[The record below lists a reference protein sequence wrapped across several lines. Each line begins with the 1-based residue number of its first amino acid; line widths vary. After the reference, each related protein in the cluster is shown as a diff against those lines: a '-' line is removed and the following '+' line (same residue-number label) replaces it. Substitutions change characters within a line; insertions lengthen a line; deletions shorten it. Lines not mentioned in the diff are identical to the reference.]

1 MNNSLCFR
9 KDNRSEEVFA
19 SNIHDYTQRE
29 SIYGECLRIE
39 FENRMKV
46 KVMLNENGID
56 NLGNLIE
63 NNLNNHNV
71 DKKYLIDGKE
81 ELIEIKTAP
90 EFLNNFYSFKVFS
103 IKKVCEQNAKVALTK
118 CKEYFIFGKGSLE
131 WMLENLPHKIYSG
144 FSPNDIAVR
153 IYKDQIN
160 DLINKKLVIH
170 KEWCEDSMKNIEKHK
185 FILTREKQKI

>member
-56 NLGNLIE
+56 NSGNLIE

-103 IKKVCEQNAKVALTK
+103 IKKACEQNAKVALTK

-170 KEWCEDSMKNIEKHK
+170 KEWCEDSMKNIERYK
-185 FILTREKQKI
+185 FILMRDKQTI

>member
-19 SNIHDYTQRE
+19 SNIYDYTERE

-39 FENRMKV
+39 FENRMKT
-46 KVMLNENGID
+46 KAILSENGID
-56 NLGNLIE
+56 NSGNLIE
-63 NNLNNHNV
+63 KNLNNHNV
-71 DKKYLIDGKE
+71 DKKYIINGKE

-103 IKKVCEQNAKVALTK
+103 IKKACEQNAKVALTK
-118 CKEYFIFGKGSLE
+118 CKEYFIFGKRSLE

-153 IYKDQIN
+153 IYKDQLD
-160 DLINKKLVIH
+160 DLINKKLIIH
-170 KEWCEDSMKNIEKHK
+170 KEWCEEANNYIDKYK
-185 FILTREKQKI
+185 FILTRDKKTI

>member
-1 MNNSLCFR
+1 
-9 KDNRSEEVFA
+9 VFA
-19 SNIHDYTQRE
+19 SNIYDYTERE

-39 FENRMKV
+39 FENRMKTKIV
-46 KVMLNENGID
+46 LSENGID
-56 NLGNLIE
+56 NSGNLIE
-63 NNLNNHNV
+63 NNLKNHNV
-71 DKKYLIDGKE
+71 DKKYIINGKE

-103 IKKVCEQNAKVALTK
+103 IKKACEQNAKVALTK
-118 CKEYFIFGKGSLE
+118 CKEYFIFGKISLE

-153 IYKDQIN
+153 IYKNQIN

-170 KEWCEDSMKNIEKHK
+170 KEWCEDSMKNIERYKVV
-185 FILTREKQKI
+185 LTREKQKI

>member
-46 KVMLNENGID
+46 KVILNENGID
-56 NLGNLIE
+56 NSGNLIE

-170 KEWCEDSMKNIEKHK
+170 KEWCEDSMKNIERYK
-185 FILTREKQKI
+185 FILMRDKQTI

>member
-19 SNIHDYTQRE
+19 SNIYDYTQRE

-46 KVMLNENGID
+46 KVILSENGID

-71 DKKYLIDGKE
+71 DKKYIIGNEE
-81 ELIEIKTAP
+81 ELVEIKTAP
-90 EFLNNFYSFKVFS
+90 EFLDSFYSFKVFS
-103 IKKVCEQNAKVALTK
+103 INQAYKQNAKIALTK
-118 CKEYFIFGKGSLE
+118 CKEYFIFGKGSME

-153 IYKDQIN
+153 IYKDQLN
-160 DLINKKLVIH
+160 YLINKKLVIH
-170 KEWCEDSMKNIEKHK
+170 KYWCEDSMKNIEKYK
-185 FILTREKQKI
+185 FLLTREKQKI

>member
-46 KVMLNENGID
+46 KVILNENGID

-170 KEWCEDSMKNIEKHK
+170 KEWCEDSMKNIERYK
-185 FILTREKQKI
+185 FILMRDKQTI